1 METAV
6 IILRAVRSQAMDAN
20 LKIGIENHEDIQAWR
35 TRLLVEDPITTV
47 EELVPYAVT
56 FRLRDSVVYQTQ
68 LAPVLQ
74 VEPKSAPVRQEKPT
88 PEEPATIRTRLA
100 WRRPSAY
107 IGVSHKFP

>member
-1 METAV
+1 MPEGPVEQHMETAV

-74 VEPKSAPVRQEKPT
+74 VEPNPLRFGRKSPRPKSLQQF
-88 PEEPATIRTRLA
+88 EPD
-100 WRRPSAY
+100 
-107 IGVSHKFP
+107 